1 MADPLHTIAAT
12 LRDAFAQATGLP
24 ADAIDPVV
32 RPSDRADAQA
42 NGALALGKQV
52 GRNPRDIAEA
62 AAATGLLAPFCSA
75 VEVAGPGA
83 GGVAVPGAE
92 GTVLLASDDPDAD
105 GPFTGRLGPDAAVVV
120 QIQTSLQ

>member
-1 MADPLHTIAAT
+1 MLHLYRRLLGLRHAT
-12 LRDAFAQATGLP
+12 P
-24 ADAIDPVV
+24 ALTH
-32 RPSDRADAQA
+32 
-42 NGALALGKQV
+42 GALTLL
-52 GRNPRDIAEA
+52 EA
-62 AAATGLLAPFCSA
+62 PEGVLAYRRGDGPGACAVWINMTGDP

-105 GPFTGRLGPDAAVVV
+105 GPFTGRLGPDAAVVI